1 MQRKDYYLIG
11 LLFLIVLLIFYP
23 VCFTDYIYTDEVVQ
37 LWNYRPGSN
46 FAMYGIQGRWI
57 PELILSR
64 FYSAIDSVHGITYI
78 RITALLIWFICI
90 PFWYNIMK
98 RIVGKE
104 PAYTWLPFFT
114 CLYLITSLPFAVT
127 VQWATCMELSIANTA
142 GLLSGALLYLSIRD
156 IENKWRMP
164 AGAAIGA
171 AALALLSLF
180 SYQSGFGSFLIPF
193 LFHYISAYT
202 SKKEQVLIKGL
213 VFYFVMYAVWYV
225 LFKLI
230 LAVTHLEADARA
242 GLHIDL
248 PGKLQYFM
256 SHPLKKAFWFN
267 VIVNDENKLARAV
280 YKVLLV
286 GWAVLAF
293 VRFGKKNW
301 PGAIKYIA
309 VVTFLFMI
317 SYLPS
322 WLVRE
327 NYSSNRTMP
336 ALNMCVWVVCA
347 EMVCY
352 MVKNIQVRRVAAFV
366 VGCTFLILGW
376 YNFRKEFLQPVHE
389 EYVTVRNFIQQHYNS
404 GIKTVYFIKSPE
416 DAFKKKYHIQSSMD
430 EFGVPS
436 TLVDWVPE
444 DFSRQM
450 VFEKTGN
457 RQIADQLTVKYW
469 PDIESFNASG
479 EKLTPDVLLV
489 NAPALIAEKP

>member
-1 MQRKDYYLIG
+1 
-11 LLFLIVLLIFYP
+11 
-23 VCFTDYIYTDEVVQ
+23 
-37 LWNYRPGSN
+37 
-46 FAMYGIQGRWI
+46 
-57 PELILSR
+57 
-64 FYSAIDSVHGITYI
+64 
-78 RITALLIWFICI
+78 
-90 PFWYNIMK
+90 MK

-114 CLYLITSLPFAVT
+114 CLYLITSLPFAVS

-286 GWAVLAF
+286 GWVVLAF
-293 VRFGKKNW
+293 VRFGKKNL
-301 PGAIKYIA
+301 PGAI
-309 VVTFLFMI
+309 LP
-317 SYLPS
+317 LPS
-322 WLVRE
+322 ALPCQNRLHVARRR
-327 NYSSNRTMP
+327 NLPPSGSRSRRRGKSSGRSGS
-336 ALNMCVWVVCA
+336 
-347 EMVCY
+347 
-352 MVKNIQVRRVAAFV
+352 AA
-366 VGCTFLILGW
+366 
-376 YNFRKEFLQPVHE
+376 
-389 EYVTVRNFIQQHYNS
+389 
-404 GIKTVYFIKSPE
+404 
-416 DAFKKKYHIQSSMD
+416 
-430 EFGVPS
+430 
-436 TLVDWVPE
+436 
-444 DFSRQM
+444 
-450 VFEKTGN
+450 
-457 RQIADQLTVKYW
+457 
-469 PDIESFNASG
+469 ASA
-479 EKLTPDVLLV
+479 T
-489 NAPALIAEKP
+489 